1 MPEFAD
7 TEVDPTAQRFAELHA
22 LRLTLETHLASA
34 QETLDQYRDPQSG
47 GWYHLHPNVAPK
59 SPGDFSRAS
68 TATCLALDRV
78 AGLRMV
84 EADKAQTLADA
95 ILTGPW
101 DSAGLPEDNPFTVAF
116 LLEALADL
124 KNLGASIDDSQ
135 ETKIRDKS
143 ARLVGAFD
151 EHSELADEGGIA
163 VNPYPATAFLTFKA
177 VHALM
182 RWASIDS
189 SIGEMFSS
197 NLRQKISRWSWAA
210 LHAESVLVSSNS
222 HDADVFELAYAILT
236 VTTITEFSEMTPPQ
250 RGIIG
255 YGLDQFFAAQGPD
268 GTWPRSRPLFH
279 YPTYGDAYCYDY
291 ELLVSVLGNK
301 RLRPL
306 LREHL
311 TELRIAALALERLRF
326 PVGIGFGWSSGHLR
340 QIRSAESWSTAS
352 VFHFCFE
359 LTTLVALEIRRLV
372 FDDVG
377 QSLPEVLPVASG
389 KIDRSK
395 FLDSRIEREGENQL
409 SLTEVIDQGFLAPIY
424 GSLEQASRGSGFPKD
439 VPRAAIFYG
448 PPGTSKTQLAQ
459 LIADALGWPL
469 LKIDPSHLTRRGL
482 DRLHAEANRLF
493 GMLEAAD
500 ETVVL
505 LDEFDELV
513 REREGPNEV
522 LSRFLTTAMLPKLT
536 ALHDRRQIVVLLATN
551 HVESFDSAIRRPGRF
566 DMIVPVMQPTLEA
579 KLAVPAWSSVA
590 DKVSELGIRFD
601 LIKFGEIRTHLDALT
616 YSEYSAIV
624 QRLGSALSIREFERI
639 ASEAYHGCTLKQQ
652 LPVIEHEGPDE
663 PESWERRVMSQQSK
677 IRLPESL
684 PGMTHLTES

>member
-1 MPEFAD
+1 
-7 TEVDPTAQRFAELHA
+7 
-22 LRLTLETHLASA
+22 
-34 QETLDQYRDPQSG
+34 
-47 GWYHLHPNVAPK
+47 
-59 SPGDFSRAS
+59 
-68 TATCLALDRV
+68 
-78 AGLRMV
+78 
-84 EADKAQTLADA
+84 
-95 ILTGPW
+95 
-101 DSAGLPEDNPFTVAF
+101 
-116 LLEALADL
+116 
-124 KNLGASIDDSQ
+124 
-135 ETKIRDKS
+135 
-143 ARLVGAFD
+143 
-151 EHSELADEGGIA
+151 
-163 VNPYPATAFLTFKA
+163 
-177 VHALM
+177 
-182 RWASIDS
+182 
-189 SIGEMFSS
+189 
-197 NLRQKISRWSWAA
+197 
-210 LHAESVLVSSNS
+210 
-222 HDADVFELAYAILT
+222 
-236 VTTITEFSEMTPPQ
+236 MTPPQ
-250 RGIIG
+250 RSIIG

-291 ELLVSVLGNK
+291 ELLVSVLGNN

-326 PVGIGFGWSSGHLR
+326 PVGTGFGWSSGHLR

-377 QSLPEVLPVASG
+377 QSLPEVLPNASG

-395 FLDSRIEREGENQL
+395 FLDSRIEREGESPL
-409 SLTEVIDQGFLAPIY
+409 SLTDVIDQGFLAPIY
-424 GSLEQASRGSGFPKD
+424 ESLGQASRGGGFPKD

-459 LIADALGWPL
+459 LIANALGWPL
-469 LKIDPSHLTRRGL
+469 LIIDPSHLTRRGL

-500 ETVVL
+500 QTVVL

-579 KLAVPAWSSVA
+579 KLGVPSWGSVA
-590 DKVSELGIRFD
+590 DRVRELGIRFD

-616 YSEYSAIV
+616 YSEYGAIV
-624 QRLGSALSIREFERI
+624 QRLSSAPSIREFERI
-639 ASEAYHGCTLKQQ
+639 ASEAYHGCTLKQL
-652 LPVIEHEGPDE
+652 LPIIEHEGRDE

-677 IRLPESL
+677 IRLPQGVL
-684 PGMTHLTES
+684 GMTQLTEP